1 MKAHKKRMNVI
12 RSLAIAAC
20 AAGLA
25 APAGAAAMPY
35 GPHPVRVYDHSVPV
49 VPDQGGARLDH
60 RGLTDGTKA
69 IAGRAPSGKFKLPAA
84 FRTDAQTPSTS
95 PAGKFKLP
103 AGFTTD
109 AQTPST
115 SPTSAPASVVT
126 QIRTVVHD
134 ASRTLPIVLAACAL
148 GIALCGSGYTAYRLT
163 RIQRR
168 LVATK

>member
-69 IAGRAPSGKFKLPAA
+69 ITGRRFGLPAG

-95 PAGKFKLP
+95 PSGKFKLP
-103 AGFTTD
+103 AGFRTD

-115 SPTSAPASVVT
+115 SPGSAPASVVT
-126 QIRTVVHD
+126 EIRTVVHD

-148 GIALCGSGYTAYRLT
+148 GIALCGTGYTAYRLM

-168 LVATK
+168 LVATKS

>member
-49 VPDQGGARLDH
+49 VPDQGGALLNH
-60 RGLTDGTKA
+60 RGLTTGPNA
-69 IAGRAPSGKFKLPAA
+69 IVSRAPSGE
-84 FRTDAQTPSTS
+84 
-95 PAGKFKLP
+95 FKLP
-103 AGFTTD
+103 AGFRTD
-109 AQTPST
+109 AQIPST
-115 SPTSAPASVVT
+115 APSSAPASVVT

-148 GIALCGSGYTAYRLT
+148 GIALCGSGYTAYRLV

-168 LVATK
+168 LVATKS